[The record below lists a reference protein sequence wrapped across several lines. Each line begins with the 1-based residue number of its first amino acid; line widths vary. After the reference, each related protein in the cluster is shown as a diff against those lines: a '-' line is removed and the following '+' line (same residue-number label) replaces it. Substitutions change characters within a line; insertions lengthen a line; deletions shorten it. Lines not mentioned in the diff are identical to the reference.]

1 MATSGFYYTPRP
13 IITVGPTRYFDVN
26 EERPG
31 AVNEQRLFGGTQ
43 RIQVDCADYDRRR
56 ANALRVHALLHFG
69 GMIIDLPTALAFVLT
84 LLCPPHSL
92 RHVLPLRFAPQEAP
106 PSAAATPA
114 FPSATMENGTST

>member
-69 GMIIDLPTALAFVLT
+69 GMIIDPWPLTSVAWTRARMVRIICLQNLAFGLQFT
-84 LLCPPHSL
+84 
-92 RHVLPLRFAPQEAP
+92 RHKYLY
-106 PSAAATPA
+106 SC
-114 FPSATMENGTST
+114 SS